1 MSLVNKLGTVTAA
14 LTMSILV
21 PAAWGPL
28 GAGGPE
34 GTQTAQPAYRSLKAG
49 DAQVSVSVDR
59 TAVEAGDRVTVEL
72 VGVADAERDVTVL
85 VALQEQN
92 GSPMSRVPTP
102 PTTVDSERVTLAA
115 APGGGEPRQISF
127 VLAGRQVA
135 DGADPILTAGAVS
148 QYTILVTPAKDA
160 AEEPGNEV
168 WNDDVGAQGAAMVQV
183 SARRPSAFEVS
194 MEARPRGADEASYAG
209 VVRIRNTSAKTLKGL
224 NCGLSPYPAVQA
236 MGMDFAPT
244 SAEWSLEW
252 SDGTN
257 GQIAEL
263 APGEEAVL
271 HFTAALTGGEKGAL
285 YANVWASYGGI
296 GSGSASFGE
305 SLAADDG
312 GEPVVGVRFAQPP
325 PGSERLDVAPNAA
338 DIPQ

>member
-1 MSLVNKLGTVTAA
+1 MALVNKLGTITAA
-14 LTMSILV
+14 LTMSILI

-34 GTQTAQPAYRSLKAG
+34 GTQTAQPGHRTLEAG

-59 TAVEAGDRVTVEL
+59 TAVAAGDRVNIEL
-72 VGVADAERDVTVL
+72 VGVADTERDVTVL

-102 PTTVDSERVTLAA
+102 PTTVDSEKVTLAA
-115 APGGGEPRQISF
+115 APGGGESRRVSF
-127 VLAGRQVA
+127 VLAGSRVA
-135 DGADPILTAGAVS
+135 KGTDPILTAGAIT
-148 QYTILVTPAKDA
+148 QYTILVTPAGQATD
-160 AEEPGNEV
+160 EPGREV
-168 WNDDVGAQGAAMVQV
+168 WNDDVGAQSAAAIRV

-194 MEARPRGADEASYAG
+194 IEASPRGAGDASYAG
-209 VVRIRNTSAKTLKGL
+209 IVRIHNTSAKKLKGL
-224 NCGLSPYPAVQA
+224 NCGLSPYPSVQS
-236 MGMDFAPT
+236 MGADFAPT
-244 SAEWSLEW
+244 SAEWSFEW
-252 SDGTN
+252 SGDSN

-271 HFTAALTGGEKGAL
+271 HFAATLEGGEQGPL

-296 GSGSASFGE
+296 GSASAVFGA
-305 SLAADDG
+305 SPAAEDG

-325 PGSERLDVAPNAA
+325 PDPARLDVAPNAA
-338 DIPQ
+338 NLD